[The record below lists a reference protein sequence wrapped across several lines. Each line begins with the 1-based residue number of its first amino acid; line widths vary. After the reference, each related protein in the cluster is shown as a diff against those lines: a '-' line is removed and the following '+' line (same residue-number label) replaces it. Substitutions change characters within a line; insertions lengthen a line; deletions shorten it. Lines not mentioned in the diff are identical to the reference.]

1 MNSSVIW
8 RLAPGQR
15 LLHRCW
21 DGECVIYNDLSGDTH
36 LLDEFTFEL
45 LRLLQAVP
53 QTGSSLAASLGL
65 DAADGILPDGL
76 IGQTFSGDLADANPD
91 VGRTLLGDALAEL
104 TALHLVEHQAC

>member
-1 MNSSVIW
+1 MNCSVIW

-36 LLDEFTFEL
+36 LLDEFTIEL

-53 QTGSSLAASLGL
+53 QTAPSLAVSLGL
-65 DAADGILPDGL
+65 DAADGILPEGL
-76 IGQTFSGDLADANPD
+76 IGHAFPGGVADAKPD
-91 VGRTLLGDALAEL
+91 VNRTLLGDALYEL
-104 TALHLVEHQAC
+104 TALHLVEHQPC

>member
-36 LLDEFTFEL
+36 LLDDFTFDL
-45 LRLLQAVP
+45 LRLLQAMP
-53 QTGSSLAASLGL
+53 QTALALARALEV
-65 DAADGILPDGL
+65 DAPNEEQPDG
-76 IGQTFSGDLADANPD
+76 QAQADADPD
-91 VGRTLLGDALAEL
+91 PDPGLHADRTPLGGTLAQL
-104 TALHLVEHQAC
+104 AALHLGEQQAC

>member
-1 MNSSVIW
+1 MNCSVIW

-36 LLDEFTFEL
+36 VLDEFTFEL
-45 LRLLQAVP
+45 LRLLQARP
-53 QTGSSLAASLGL
+53 QTAPALAAALDL
-65 DAADGILPDGL
+65 DAADGALPDSMAAQAFPGGL
-76 IGQTFSGDLADANPD
+76 AEIDPD
-91 VGRTLLGDALAEL
+91 SDKTLLGGILAEL

>member
-1 MNSSVIW
+1 MNCSVTW

-45 LRLLQAVP
+45 LQLLQATP
-53 QTGSSLAASLGL
+53 HTAAALAAALGL
-65 DAADGILPDGL
+65 DATDDCRQAE
-76 IGQTFSGDLADANPD
+76 ADAD
-91 VGRTLLGDALAEL
+91 AGIDRTLLGAALDEL
-104 TALHLVEHQAC
+104 MALHLVDHPPC